1 MIIITWKSGSGKS
14 TLSSHLEEKYWY
26 SIPFKVT
33 TRGMRDWEDL
43 SEYRFVSKE
52 YFKFLKENQ
61 LLLEDTTFNWG
72 QYWTT
77 WVYTENT
84 VFVVDDIGRDNIL
97 KVFPMAKT
105 VWIEV
110 SELERRK
117 RLFNRGL
124 RGDSLEERM
133 DGGSEQMS
141 PLESC
146 LRVDGTK
153 DVDLI
158 AKQILWV

>member
-1 MIIITWKSGSGKS
+1 
-14 TLSSHLEEKYWY
+14 
-26 SIPFKVT
+26 
-33 TRGMRDWEDL
+33 
-43 SEYRFVSKE
+43 
-52 YFKFLKENQ
+52 
-61 LLLEDTTFNWG
+61 
-72 QYWTT
+72 
-77 WVYTENT
+77 
-84 VFVVDDIGRDNIL
+84 
-97 KVFPMAKT
+97 MAKT

-158 AKQILWV
+158 AKQIL